1 VAIAAPKASK
11 DRTMTIVPVH
21 QLDIGDL
28 QLLGNNTAEAIRLD
42 HDELQAGNQE
52 LDLWDF
58 QEPATTSEQL

>member
-1 VAIAAPKASK
+1 
-11 DRTMTIVPVH
+11 MTIVPVH

-58 QEPATTSEQL
+58 QEPVNSPEQL